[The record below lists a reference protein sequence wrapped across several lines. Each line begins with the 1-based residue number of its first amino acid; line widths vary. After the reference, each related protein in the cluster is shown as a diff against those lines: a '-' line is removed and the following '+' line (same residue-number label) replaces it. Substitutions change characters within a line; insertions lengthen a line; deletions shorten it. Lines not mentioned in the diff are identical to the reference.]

1 MKIACVQIKSTD
13 NLDYNIKKILKYIHI
28 CIKKKADFII
38 TPEATTFLY
47 DDKNTLMKNSFTFG
61 KDIFLKTISGIAKK
75 YNKWILIGSI
85 FIKEKKNFKNRSI
98 LFNPNGKIEMYYDKI
113 NLFDAKLNKNSIF
126 NESKFFKPGN
136 KIKIANLPWGKL
148 GMAICFDLR
157 FPEIFREY
165 SKKNCSFI
173 SIPSAFTKLTG
184 KRHWLTL
191 LKARAIENFCYIF
204 APNQTGKNTKKWQT
218 FGHSVIV
225 SPDGKILKINRFKEG
240 VIFAKIDLK
249 LPKKLRNSIP
259 SLKKKSKLFK
269 N

>member
-47 DDKNTLMKNSFTFG
+47 DDKNTLVKNSFAFG

-136 KIKIANLPWGKL
+136 KLKIANLPWGKL

-204 APNQTGKNTKKWQT
+204 APNQIGKNTKKWKT
-218 FGHSVIV
+218 FGHSVII
-225 SPDGKILKINRFKEG
+225 SPDGKILKINKFKEG

-249 LPKKLRNSIP
+249 LPKKLRNAIP
-259 SLKKKSKLFK
+259 SLKKKFTLLQ